1 MTALAEVAAYLRCP
15 VCASPLAGAE
25 GMLRCAGGHAFDVA
39 RQGYVNLLGGR
50 QAAGAD
56 TPAMVAARV
65 EVLAAGHLDLLT
77 RALTDAVG
85 AMDSVPPGLVVDV
98 GAGTGHHL
106 AAVLDH
112 QPDRFG
118 LALDSSTAAAR
129 RAARAH
135 PRLAAAV
142 CDAWR
147 GLPLLDSC
155 AGLVLNVFAPR
166 NGAEFRRVLRP
177 GGRLLVLTPEP
188 QHLSELIPALGLL
201 TVDPDKPRR
210 LDVTLG
216 RWFRLVQSQEY
227 AASLRLD
234 RRAVANLVAMGP
246 NAWHSDPAGLAERIS
261 GLPEP
266 IAVTVAVR
274 LRVYDPG
281 D

>member
-1 MTALAEVAAYLRCP
+1 MTALAEVAAHLRCP
-15 VCASPLAGAE
+15 VCASRLAVAE
-25 GMLRCAGGHAFDVA
+25 GALRCDGGHRFDVA
-39 RQGYVNLLGGR
+39 RQGYVNLLAGR
-50 QAAGAD
+50 RPAGAD
-56 TPAMVAARV
+56 TAAMVAARA

-85 AMDSVPPGLVVDV
+85 ALDPTPPGLVVDV
-98 GAGTGHHL
+98 GAGPGHHL

-135 PRLAAAV
+135 PRMAAAV

-177 GGRLLVLTPEP
+177 GGRLLVVAPEP
-188 QHLSELIPALGLL
+188 HHLSELVPALGLL

-210 LDVTLG
+210 LEVTLG
-216 RWFRLVQSQEY
+216 RWFGLEHSQEY

-246 NAWHSDPAGLAERIS
+246 SAWHNDPAGMAERIAA
-261 GLPEP
+261 LPEP
-266 IAVTVAVR
+266 VSVTAAAR
-274 LRVYDPG
+274 LRVYHPVD
-281 D
+281 